1 MKLNDEVMAWG
12 LGGLAIATVVV
23 LLVGIWLGEETEHL
37 NVSSDRSVGSF
48 CHCNY
53 FGSTLVHYTVGMG
66 VYLV

>member
-1 MKLNDEVMAWG
+1 MKLNDKVMAWV

-48 CHCNY
+48 CHCN
-53 FGSTLVHYTVGMG
+53 
-66 VYLV
+66 